1 MSEVSDISWQL
12 KTRNVKKSSSQGIL
26 KILSR
31 QLPSLKEDAPTK
43 LTLAQIMHVS
53 GHKTQKDIMDYNK
66 LSSEEIADELMLS
79 TPKNRI
85 NVTFLE

>member
-43 LTLAQIMHVS
+43 LTLAQIMHVG

-66 LSSEEIADELMLS
+66 LSSEEIADELMSS
-79 TPKNRI
+79 TPKNSI

>member
-43 LTLAQIMHVS
+43 LTLAQILHLS
-53 GHKTQKDIMDYNK
+53 GRKTQKDIMDYNK
-66 LSSEEIADELMLS
+66 LSSEEIADEIAAMS
-79 TPKNRI
+79 KKESDI
-85 NVTFLE
+85 W